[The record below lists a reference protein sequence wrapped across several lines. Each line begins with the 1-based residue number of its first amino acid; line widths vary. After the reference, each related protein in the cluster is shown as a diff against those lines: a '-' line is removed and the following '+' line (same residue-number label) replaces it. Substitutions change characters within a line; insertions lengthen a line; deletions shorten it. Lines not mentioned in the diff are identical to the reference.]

1 LERGAV
7 SDPALAYLGR
17 QNVVWTYVELAR
29 ALPGAIVER
38 REAFVS
44 CIAPISLS
52 FCNFAL
58 DFDAARLAE
67 PEEIAHLDDLT
78 EGCPSFRAFHL
89 PYREDDP
96 VPDILAAR
104 GWKCQHSLV
113 QMGWTPE
120 PGETGPPL
128 RPCEARPERL
138 AVAEFMVDQFF
149 WRQEPDMKRIILEA
163 TVDSCHELWRFGEP
177 DIDAA
182 VMTTRTAGSIGLYNL
197 CVRRAL
203 RGAGLGSA
211 LVRSVQSMG
220 REDAVPV
227 VLQCDTVLEAWY
239 RQLDFKKTGI
249 LESYARYR

>member
-1 LERGAV
+1 MVSSGLPGGGAGEDCGAVGLEAAGFDRGAGALGQLAHIDEV
-7 SDPALAYLGR
+7 VEDDEADGGQLFGAREVGDVVAVVALAGR
-17 QNVVWTYVELAR
+17 A
-29 ALPGAIVER
+29 GA
-38 REAFVS
+38 AG
-44 CIAPISLS
+44 
-52 FCNFAL
+52 
-58 DFDAARLAE
+58 D
-67 PEEIAHLDDLT
+67 
-78 EGCPSFRAFHL
+78 
-89 PYREDDP
+89 
-96 VPDILAAR
+96 
-104 GWKCQHSLV
+104 
-113 QMGWTPE
+113 
-120 PGETGPPL
+120 
-128 RPCEARPERL
+128 ERL